1 MTPLADYM
9 QWQSLPSYA
18 EVYDVGRLLG
28 INFDITAICYSSSTE
43 LLALQEQVYTFLL
56 PEGVSPT
63 HCCKV
68 PHLYQEE
75 ALFLTN
81 NDFD

>member
-56 PEGVSPT
+56 PEEVSPT
-63 HCCKV
+63 LLQGSL
-68 PHLYQEE
+68 PLSGRS
-75 ALFLTN
+75 AFLTN
-81 NDFD
+81 NDLD